1 MKTRHGLLAICL
13 LLAVF
18 LLQACGSAESGEG
31 GLSAAFDPE
40 NPQEYGIRGIYLG
53 QNVKDS
59 MDVLKPAK
67 ADFMDAVTRE
77 SYTLDQMAA
86 GAGTVVMGLLLVD
99 DAQLMVMVKQGV
111 LKAIVVGGISEEKAA
126 QFATNRGLAVY
137 DSVQRLQELYGQ
149 VTSGQE
155 VSVQGSRYKALFSI
169 HDDKV
174 IGFRFDAIGD

>member
-1 MKTRHGLLAICL
+1 MRRKYGLLAICFL
-13 LLAVF
+13 LTVF
-18 LLQACGSAESGEG
+18 LLQACGSAESAKG

-53 QNVKDS
+53 QNVKEA

-77 SYTLDQMAA
+77 SYTLDQMAS

-99 DAQLMVMVKQGV
+99 DTQLIVMVKQGV
-111 LKAIVVGGISEEKAA
+111 LKSIAVGGVPPEKAA

-137 DSVQRLQELYGQ
+137 DSFQRLQELYGQ
-149 VTSGQE
+149 AKPGQE
-155 VSVQGSRYKALFSI
+155 VSLQGSKYKALFSI

-174 IGFRFDAIGD
+174 IGFRFDTIGD